1 MGCARRW
8 ARQCP
13 EWGYP
18 RIVAPFQIRVFG
30 DPVLRQ
36 PTQDVTEI
44 DENLVKLADDMLVTM
59 YEAPGVGLAA
69 PQVGIQKRLF
79 VYDIGTG
86 PHAVVNP
93 RLSAHEG
100 EWTYEE
106 GCLSVPELSW
116 SIVRYECV
124 HLDGWDLDGNELSID
139 ADELLA
145 RMFQHECDHLDGML
159 LLERLDKRQRKGAM
173 KTLRR
178 RALGLP
184 DNDGSDHAD
193 LENQAGSDGDVVS
206 GDAAV
211 DDTAPATR

>member
-1 MGCARRW
+1 M
-8 ARQCP
+8 
-13 EWGYP
+13 
-18 RIVAPFQIRVFG
+18 APFQIRTFG

-44 DENLVKLADDMLVTM
+44 DEKLAKLAEDMLVTM

-69 PQVGIQKRLF
+69 PQVGVQKRLF

-93 RLSAHEG
+93 RLSALEG

-116 SIVRYECV
+116 PIVRYERV
-124 HLDGWDLDGNELSID
+124 HLDGWDLTGAELSID

-173 KTLRR
+173 RALRQ

-184 DNDGSDHAD
+184 EEPGRGGEEPVGGGTD
-193 LENQAGSDGDVVS
+193 
-206 GDAAV
+206 AV
-211 DDTAPATR
+211 DTASATR

>member
-1 MGCARRW
+1 M
-8 ARQCP
+8 
-13 EWGYP
+13 
-18 RIVAPFQIRVFG
+18 APFKIRVFG

-44 DENLVKLADDMLVTM
+44 DQNLVKLAEDMLVTM

-69 PQVGIQKRLF
+69 PQVGIQKRFF
-79 VYDIGTG
+79 VYDINDDTG

-93 RLSAHEG
+93 RLSNFEG

-116 SIVRYECV
+116 PIVRYERV
-124 HLDGWDLDGNELSID
+124 HLDGFDLSGAELSID

-173 KTLRR
+173 RTLRR

-184 DNDGSDHAD
+184 DAD
-193 LENQAGSDGDVVS
+193 
-206 GDAAV
+206 
-211 DDTAPATR
+211 DDPPGPAPTGNLLVPDETASVTQ

>member
-1 MGCARRW
+1 
-8 ARQCP
+8 
-13 EWGYP
+13 
-18 RIVAPFQIRVFG
+18 VAPFEIRVFG

-36 PTQDVTEI
+36 PTQDVAEI
-44 DENLVKLADDMLVTM
+44 DEKLVKLADDMLATM
-59 YEAPGVGLAA
+59 YAAPGIGLAA

-79 VYDIGTG
+79 VYDIGEG

-93 RLSAHEG
+93 RLSGMEG

-116 SIVRYECV
+116 PIVRYERV
-124 HLDGWDLDGNELSID
+124 HLDGYDLSGDELSID

-173 KTLRR
+173 RALRQ

-184 DNDGSDHAD
+184 EQGLGSGDRRPVD
-193 LENQAGSDGDVVS
+193 DGD
-206 GDAAV
+206 GDGNGAVTGADQPASAA
-211 DDTAPATR
+211 R

>member
-1 MGCARRW
+1 
-8 ARQCP
+8 
-13 EWGYP
+13 
-18 RIVAPFQIRVFG
+18 VAPFKIRVFG

-36 PTQDVTEI
+36 PTQDVVEI
-44 DENLVKLADDMLVTM
+44 DEKLVKLADDMLATM
-59 YEAPGVGLAA
+59 YAAPGIGLAA
-69 PQVGIQKRLF
+69 PQVGIQKRFF
-79 VYDIGTG
+79 VYDIGGG

-93 RLSAHEG
+93 RLSGLEG

-116 SIVRYECV
+116 PIVRYERV
-124 HLDGWDLDGNELSID
+124 HLDGYDLAGNELSID

-173 KTLRR
+173 RALRQ

-184 DNDGSDHAD
+184 EQELGTDDRRPAGGDDG
-193 LENQAGSDGDVVS
+193 
-206 GDAAV
+206 
-211 DDTAPATR
+211 APAGADQPASVTR

>member
-1 MGCARRW
+1 
-8 ARQCP
+8 
-13 EWGYP
+13 
-18 RIVAPFQIRVFG
+18 VAPFKIRVFG

-36 PTQDVTEI
+36 PTHDVT
-44 DENLVKLADDMLVTM
+44 
-59 YEAPGVGLAA
+59 A
-69 PQVGIQKRLF
+69 PQVGIQKRFF

-93 RLSAHEG
+93 RLSGHDG

-116 SIVRYECV
+116 PIVRYERV
-124 HLDGWDLDGNELSID
+124 HLDGFDLSGAELSID

-173 KTLRR
+173 RTLRQ
-178 RALGLP
+178 RALGL
-184 DNDGSDHAD
+184 SEEAD
-193 LENQAGSDGDVVS
+193 VSVDAGSAGH
-206 GDAAV
+206 
-211 DDTAPATR
+211 APAPDETASVTR

>member
-1 MGCARRW
+1 M
-8 ARQCP
+8 
-13 EWGYP
+13 
-18 RIVAPFQIRVFG
+18 APFKIRVFG

-36 PTQDVTEI
+36 PTHDVAEI
-44 DENLVKLADDMLVTM
+44 DENLVKLAEDMLVTM

-69 PQVGIQKRLF
+69 PQVGIQKRFF

-93 RLSAHEG
+93 RLSGHDG

-116 SIVRYECV
+116 PIVRYERV
-124 HLDGWDLDGNELSID
+124 HLDGFDLSGAELSID

-173 KTLRR
+173 RALRQ
-178 RALGLP
+178 RALGIP
-184 DNDGSDHAD
+184 EEAD
-193 LENQAGSDGDVVS
+193 VADVSVAGESNGHTP
-206 GDAAV
+206 APNE
-211 DDTAPATR
+211 TASVTR

>member
-1 MGCARRW
+1 MV
-8 ARQCP
+8 
-13 EWGYP
+13 GYP
-18 RIVAPFQIRVFG
+18 QNVAPFKIRVFG

-36 PTQDVTEI
+36 PTHDVTEI
-44 DENLVKLADDMLVTM
+44 DENLMRLAEDMLATM

-69 PQVGIQKRLF
+69 PQVGIQKRFF
-79 VYDIGTG
+79 VYDIGEG
-86 PHAVVNP
+86 PGAVVNP
-93 RLSAHEG
+93 RLSAFEG

-116 SIVRYECV
+116 PIVRYERV
-124 HLDGWDLDGNELSID
+124 HLDGFDLSGAELSID

-173 KTLRR
+173 KALRQ

-184 DNDGSDHAD
+184 EDAEATNDRRAAD
-193 LENQAGSDGDVVS
+193 RAS
-206 GDAAV
+206 V
-211 DDTAPATR
+211 DEPASVTR